1 MKFKTIR
8 TLMTLAGLCMALVAL
23 GATGA
28 NAAVISFPQFTG
40 SFTLPTQAQWGAM
53 TLPAGHYSLYYGRA
67 FDGGTNA
74 VEVVNKADGSVHGIV
89 LVEARNDT
97 SAHSN
102 ALVYTREGKVAIVR
116 ALDLPALGE
125 SLSFAL
131 PPSAQLMAS
140 LQNHKSNTPLKEE
153 ARLNTKRLPASLNRN

>member
-1 MKFKTIR
+1 MKTIR
-8 TLMTLAGLCMALVAL
+8 AFMTLAGLCVALVAL

-28 NAAVISFPQFTG
+28 NAAMISFPRFTG

-53 TLPAGHYSLYYGRA
+53 ALPAGHYSLYYGQA
-67 FDGGTNA
+67 FNGGTNA
-74 VEVVNKADGSVHGIV
+74 VEVVNQADGSVVGTI

-102 ALVYTREGKVAIVR
+102 ALVCTREGNVDIVR

-125 SLSFAL
+125 SLNFAL
-131 PPSAQLMAS
+131 PNGARLVAS
-140 LQNHKSNTPLKEE
+140 LQNHKPNTALKEE
-153 ARLNTKRLPASLNRN
+153 ARLSTGRVPGTVNQN